1 MNLPRN
7 AYTRYNARRSGRAR
21 AAYQQAKGTVGA
33 GDHLEVAY
41 AGRALAYRWQG
52 AWWCSVP
59 AGRFVESGEMTLRA
73 FVADFWLTLLPVATI
88 AGLALAIF
96 LAGMAVGEWAGR
108 TP

>member
-7 AYTRYNARRSGRAR
+7 AYARHNARRSGRAR

-33 GDHLEVAY
+33 GDYLEAAY
-41 AGRALAYRWQG
+41 EARVLAYRWRG

-59 AGRFVESGEMTLRA
+59 AGQFVESGEMTLQA
-73 FVADFWLTLLPVATI
+73 LIADFWLILLPVATI

-96 LAGMAVGEWAGR
+96 LTGAAIGEWVWRA
-108 TP
+108 P